1 MLNIYYGRAS
11 VDHEKFIFSHVD
23 PKDRNLIIVPDQ
35 YTMEAETRLFQETGA
50 EALMDTE
57 VVSMSRLGYRLL
69 NELGGSRRT
78 FIDKNGRQ
86 MILSGVAMEQH
97 ESLQVYR
104 GLERKTSFLEKVN
117 DFISE
122 IKQYNCGLEELIQI
136 RDSVALRK
144 LRVEVQGGEPVT
156 LNVHLDKAERLP
168 HRGELL
174 RLYTVHGYV
183 VAYEVLKP

>member
-1 MLNIYYGRAS
+1 MAGEIVELYSPERLARLEKRCRVVKDLLWALGLGVMAACVVLTAGVNTRNVQDRLKLCIGLS
-11 VDHEKFIFSHVD
+11 VGAAW
-23 PKDRNLIIVPDQ
+23 IIV
-35 YTMEAETRLFQETGA
+35 YFSTF
-50 EALMDTE
+50 
-57 VVSMSRLGYRLL
+57 VVR
-69 NELGGSRRT
+69 
-78 FIDKNGRQ
+78 NGRR
-86 MILSGVAMEQH
+86 E
-97 ESLQVYR
+97 
-104 GLERKTSFLEKVN
+104 LEHAGHLREGPRQTVTGRVTLLKLKV
-117 DFISE
+117 
-122 IKQYNCGLEELIQI
+122 QI